1 VAQKRFV
8 IKKQAAGF
16 TLIEVLI
23 AMTLLSLMVVLLFSS
38 LSIGAKSWQQG
49 ETKIADVNEVAVVQQ
64 FFNHHLAHAVPQW
77 NDFDPEKERVFSF
90 QGKQDSLQFVSAFP
104 ASAERSGLQLFDLK
118 FQEKNKQRFIEVT
131 LTPFFPLSEGEEFFE
146 DTVELVTNVARFEL
160 SYFGLNDETGEYGW
174 QNQWL
179 EKEQQP
185 RLVKIL
191 LELEDGRFIPE
202 IIVALKIN
210 GSYSNADLESIPDDE
225 SEGKNE

>member
-1 VAQKRFV
+1 MAQKRFV
-8 IKKQAAGF
+8 TKKQVVGF

-118 FQEKNKQRFIEVT
+118 FHEKNKQRFIEVT
-131 LTPFFPLSEGEEFFE
+131 LSPFFPLAEGEEFFE

-185 RLVKIL
+185 RLVRIL

-202 IIVALKIN
+202 IIVALKVN

-225 SEGKNE
+225 SEGKSE

>member
-1 VAQKRFV
+1 M
-8 IKKQAAGF
+8 IKKQSAGF

-49 ETKIADVNEVAVVQQ
+49 ETKIADVNEIAVVQQ

-90 QGKQDSLQFVSAFP
+90 QGKKDSLKFVSAFP

-131 LTPFFPLSEGEEFFE
+131 LTPFFPLTEGEEFFE
-146 DTVELVTNVARFEL
+146 DTVELVTNVARFEM
-160 SYFGLNDETGEYGW
+160 SFFGLNDETGEYGW

-202 IIVALKIN
+202 MIVALKVD

-225 SEGKNE
+225 SEGKSE

>member
-1 VAQKRFV
+1 MAQKRFV
-8 IKKQAAGF
+8 IKKQSAGF

-49 ETKIADVNEVAVVQQ
+49 ETKIADVNEIAVVQQ

-90 QGKQDSLQFVSAFP
+90 QGKKDSLKFVSAFP

-131 LTPFFPLSEGEEFFE
+131 LTPFFPLTEGEEFFE
-146 DTVELVTNVARFEL
+146 DTVELVTNVARFEM
-160 SYFGLNDETGEYGW
+160 SFFGLNDETGEYGW

-202 IIVALKIN
+202 MIVALKVD

-225 SEGKNE
+225 SEGKSE

>member
-1 VAQKRFV
+1 MAQEQFVTKKRAV
-8 IKKQAAGF
+8 GF

-49 ETKIADVNEVAVVQQ
+49 ETKIAEINEITVVQQ
-64 FFNHHLAHAVPQW
+64 FFNHHLANATPQW
-77 NDFDPEKERVFSF
+77 NDFAPEKERVFSF
-90 QGKQDSLQFVSAFP
+90 QGTKDSLQFVSAFP

-118 FQEKNKQRFIEVT
+118 FQQKNKQGFVSVT
-131 LTPFFPLSEGEEFFE
+131 LTPFFPLAEGEEFFE
-146 DTVELVTNVARFEL
+146 DTVELITNVVRFEL
-160 SYFGLNDETGEYGW
+160 SYFGLNDETAQYGW

-202 IIVALKIN
+202 IIVALKVD
-210 GSYSNADLESIPDDE
+210 GSYSNADLESIPDE
-225 SEGKNE
+225 TEEGKSE

>member
-1 VAQKRFV
+1 MAQKQFV
-8 IKKQAAGF
+8 TKKTAAGF

-49 ETKIADVNEVAVVQQ
+49 ETKIAEVNEIAVVQQ
-64 FFNHHLAHAVPQW
+64 FFNHHLAHATPQW
-77 NDFDPEKERVFSF
+77 NDFDPEKERIFSF
-90 QGKQDSLQFVSAFP
+90 QGTKDSLQFVSAFP
-104 ASAERSGLQLFDLK
+104 ASAERSGLQLFDLRLQK
-118 FQEKNKQRFIEVT
+118 KNKQSFVSVT
-131 LTPFFPLSEGEEFFE
+131 LTPFFPLTEGEEFFE

-160 SYFGLNDETGEYGW
+160 SYFGFNEETSEYSW

-185 RLVKIL
+185 RLVKIS

-202 IIVALKIN
+202 IIVALKVD
-210 GSYSNADLESIPDDE
+210 GSYSNVDLESIPDDE